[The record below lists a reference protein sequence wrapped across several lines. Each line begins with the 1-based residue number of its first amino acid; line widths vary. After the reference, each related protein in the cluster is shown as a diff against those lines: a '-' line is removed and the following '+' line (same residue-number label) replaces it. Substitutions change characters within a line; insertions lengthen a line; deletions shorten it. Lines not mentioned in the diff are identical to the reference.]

1 MHILLLGLSLLV
13 FQQPSSSQVSF
24 PDRPTAGTYFVD
36 EAGLIDAERRRAINE
51 IAAEQMRLRN
61 IPILVVTIPSLV
73 AHEAAGYTIEEYA
86 RALFDAWGIGS
97 EDQNYGML
105 LLVSRGDRR
114 ARIELGRSWAHSR
127 DDQAQRVMNDLI
139 LPEFRRERFA
149 AGILAGA
156 RGMQA
161 MAAGAALPKRAAPWW
176 FLPAIVGGLAFGLAA
191 VVSLFKS
198 GQEGWAWALL
208 APLLAALV
216 GIVFRLLRDAFS
228 QRRTSE
234 ADGGGSS
241 SGGSGVFEGGSSGG
255 GSSGG
260 GSSGG
265 GGASGQW

>member
-1 MHILLLGLSLLV
+1 MHILLLGLSLLG
-13 FQQPSSSQVSF
+13 FQQEGGPQVSF
-24 PDRPTAGTYFVD
+24 PDRPAAGTYFVD
-36 EAGLIDAERRRAINE
+36 EAGLIDAEKGRAINE

-73 AHEAAGYTIEEYA
+73 AYGAAGYTIEEYA

-127 DDQAQRVMNDLI
+127 DDQAQRVMDDLI

-149 AGILAGA
+149 AGILAGT

-161 MAAGAALPKRAAPWW
+161 MAVGAALPKRAAPWW
-176 FLPAIVGGLAFGLAA
+176 FLPAIVVGLAFGAAA

-198 GQEGWAWALL
+198 GQKGWAWALL
-208 APLLAALV
+208 AALV
-216 GIVFRLLRDAFS
+216 GIALLMLRAALS

-234 ADGGGSS
+234 TGR
-241 SGGSGVFEGGSSGG
+241 GSSGG
-255 GSSGG
+255 GVFQG

-265 GGASGQW
+265 GGASGRW